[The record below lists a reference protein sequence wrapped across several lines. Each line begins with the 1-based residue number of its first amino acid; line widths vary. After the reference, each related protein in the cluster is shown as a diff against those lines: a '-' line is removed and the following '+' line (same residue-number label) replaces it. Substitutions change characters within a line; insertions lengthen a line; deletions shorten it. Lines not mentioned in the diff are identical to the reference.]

1 MYGEIQTVDLADL
14 QGAYRQ
20 LIKDVDEMGIAVGKR
35 YSLYN
40 VSMYTRNPKHNLVL
54 DPRYSK
60 FEWLMQESYDRMNA
74 IFENAPLAAP
84 ETDKYSYI
92 PPLKAQFNQVAI
104 AMRHEKII
112 PYTMTIWD
120 PKKLDTRILPCT
132 IAYTF
137 YTVDNQLRCT
147 VYQRACDLINYFISD
162 YFCHCNLFILLAEYL
177 KRDIGKL
184 TWHVDTLF
192 SPRKRKERLAGYAD
206 RIPQKV
212 EFNDQYHLW
221 PEWSAS
227 PENPT
232 LYVHEWNRI
241 ARGLTTGE
249 TLQTPQFRFY
259 LSKGENPQMTL
270 DDNEG
275 DDTHASDDGPDS

>member
-1 MYGEIQTVDLADL
+1 MYGEIQTEDLADL
-14 QGAYRQ
+14 QKAYRS
-20 LIKDVDEMGIAVGKR
+20 LLMDVDEHGIPIGKR

-40 VSMYTRNPKHNLVL
+40 VSMYSRNPKRNLVL

-74 IFENAPLAAP
+74 CFGNRTQAAP
-84 ETDKYSYI
+84 ETDKYSYL
-92 PPLKAQFNQVAI
+92 PPLSKQFNHVAT

-120 PKKLDTRILPCT
+120 PNNLETRILPCT

-147 VYQRACDLINYFISD
+147 VYQRACDVINYFISD

-177 KRDIGKL
+177 KRDIGKI

-206 RIPQKV
+206 RIPQKTDFK
-212 EFNDQYHLW
+212 EDYRLW
-221 PEWSAS
+221 PEWNAG
-227 PENPT
+227 PEAPS
-232 LYVHEWNRI
+232 LYCYEWKRI
-241 ARGLTTGE
+241 AKGLTPVE
-249 TLQTPQFRFY
+249 TIRTPQFRFY
-259 LSKGENPQMTL
+259 MSKGENPQSTL
-270 DDNEG
+270 EDTEEG
-275 DDTHASDDGPDS
+275 DTPESKSSESD

>member
-1 MYGEIQTVDLADL
+1 MYGEIQIVDLADL
-14 QGAYRQ
+14 QKAYKQ

-74 IFENAPLAAP
+74 VIGDYSLAAP
-84 ETDKYSYI
+84 ETDRYSYL
-92 PPLKAQFNQVAI
+92 PPLKAQWNQLTI

-120 PKKLDTRILPCT
+120 PKNLDTRILPCT

-162 YFCHCNLFILLAEYL
+162 FFCHTNVHILLAEQL
-177 KRDIGKL
+177 KREIGKF
-184 TWHVDTLF
+184 TWHIDTLF

-212 EFNDQYHLW
+212 DFKEDYRLW
-221 PEWSAS
+221 PEWNAG
-227 PENPT
+227 PEAPS
-232 LYVHEWNRI
+232 LYCYEWKRI
-241 ARGLTTGE
+241 AKGLTPVE
-249 TLQTPQFRFY
+249 TIRTPQFRFY

-270 DDNEG
+270 DDTEG